1 MNHSEYTQTMDS
13 LINSAYE
20 ELKRDDTQELSDIV
34 HEMVDGHQWV
44 IYYAQALDLVSFV
57 RRIDF
62 DEYAEA
68 QSILEDIG
76 ELTTDLDTLASQLAF
91 WIMYN
96 NVYGAVYERLEAEEE
111 AAE

>member
-1 MNHSEYTQTMDS
+1 MNYDEYTTTMYA
-13 LINSAYE
+13 LIDSAYE

-76 ELTTDLDTLASQLAF
+76 ELTADLDTLASQLAY

-96 NVYGAVYERLEAEEE
+96 NVYGAVQERLESEEE